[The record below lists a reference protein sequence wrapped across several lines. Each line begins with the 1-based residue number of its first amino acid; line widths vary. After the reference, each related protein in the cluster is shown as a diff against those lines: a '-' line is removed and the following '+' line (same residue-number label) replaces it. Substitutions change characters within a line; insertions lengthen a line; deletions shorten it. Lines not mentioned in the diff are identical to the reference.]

1 MGDGQKYK
9 HLTGL
14 GEVKSSSFPDFV
26 VSQLLNNRHVIC
38 VFPLHGMADFWNP
51 VQNSR
56 LGFPCVFGATYI
68 KKPMDLSYLGV
79 MVFVISEIPFLS
91 SIHCFW
97 LNTVVLSSQCAE
109 TSLYSN

>member
-38 VFPLHGMADFWNP
+38 VFPLHGMA
-51 VQNSR
+51 
-56 LGFPCVFGATYI
+56 
-68 KKPMDLSYLGV
+68 
-79 MVFVISEIPFLS
+79 
-91 SIHCFW
+91 
-97 LNTVVLSSQCAE
+97 VLLESCTE
-109 TSLYSN
+109 F

>member
-1 MGDGQKYK
+1 MLYAFSHFMVWQY
-9 HLTGL
+9 
-14 GEVKSSSFPDFV
+14 
-26 VSQLLNNRHVIC
+26 
-38 VFPLHGMADFWNP
+38 FWNP

-68 KKPMDLSYLGV
+68 KKPMDLSYLDV